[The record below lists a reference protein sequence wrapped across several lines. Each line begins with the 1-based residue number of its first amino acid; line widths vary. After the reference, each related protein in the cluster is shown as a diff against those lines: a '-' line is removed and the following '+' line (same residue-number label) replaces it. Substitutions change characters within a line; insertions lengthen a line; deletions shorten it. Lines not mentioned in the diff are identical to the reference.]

1 MRVEAKVCID
11 GTKEQ
16 IWRAISD
23 IESSAARITGIE
35 KIEVLEKPASGLVGL
50 KWQETRTV
58 FGQKATEVMWITAA
72 QENAFYET
80 QAESHGAIYQSRLQ
94 IDEQDGK
101 NCLTMGF
108 EGEPKSLVA
117 KIMSMITGPLFKGS
131 THKALQADLE
141 DIKAAVESTGQTS

>member
-1 MRVEAKVCID
+1 MRVEASVCID

-23 IESSAARITGIE
+23 IENSAGRISGIE
-35 KIEVLEKPASGLVGL
+35 QIDILERPTSGLVGL
-50 KWQETRTV
+50 KWRETRTM
-58 FGQKATEVMWITAA
+58 FGQEATEVMWITAA
-72 QENAFYET
+72 EENAFYET
-80 QAESHGAIYQSRLQ
+80 RAESHGAIYQSRLQ

-108 EGEPKSLVA
+108 EGEPQGFVA
-117 KIMSMITGPLFKGS
+117 KVVSAVTGPLVKGS
-131 THKALQADLE
+131 TQKALQADLE